1 MTYQNGLIYRVL
13 AALQECGPMTSAELV
28 VHLGQTKHRI
38 GAAVNRLRQE
48 WPNTPK
54 RIHITQYVY
63 DQEGQRRYPRPV
75 FALGDFP
82 DAKRPLRDIKAN
94 KRRYEHSVKMRGT
107 TNFVFNLAKQLRA
120 TNQGVQA

>member
-1 MTYQNGLIYRVL
+1 VTYQNGLIDRVL
-13 AALQECGPMTSAELV
+13 AALHECGPMTSAELV

-48 WPNTPK
+48 WPKTPK

-75 FALGDFP
+75 FSLGDFP
-82 DAKRPLRDIKAN
+82 DAKRPAPDIRAN
-94 KRRYEHSVKMRGT
+94 RQRYEKRVKLRGT
-107 TNFVFNLAKQLRA
+107 TNFVFNLAKKLRA
-120 TNQGVQA
+120 ANQGVHS